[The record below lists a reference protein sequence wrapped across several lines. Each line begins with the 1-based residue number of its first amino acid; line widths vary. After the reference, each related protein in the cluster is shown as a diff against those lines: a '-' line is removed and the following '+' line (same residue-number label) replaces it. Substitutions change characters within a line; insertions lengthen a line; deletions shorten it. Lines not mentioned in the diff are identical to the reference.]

1 MVNHSAKPRPISRRD
16 FLRLGSGGAL
26 LALLAGSGLS
36 KLVDTA
42 SAASSAS
49 VLTDYVPLPRVDLRL
64 VATDGFIS
72 LPGRRLADNNGLYV
86 FGFRSVEPAEQTVGP
101 EELIAKYKGR
111 IQHPSPIIGVDKDV
125 DFYLTMTNLGLEMR
139 PDLDD
144 AHTVHWHGFRNPN
157 VIFDGVPEVTIS
169 VPPARSFPYF
179 YRTRAEGT
187 YMYHCHFEDSEH
199 VQMGMDGVVYIK
211 SQSGTAYDG
220 DGGATA
226 FTREFTFMLNEID
239 TTPHDN
245 LLAIQEFVWS
255 DYKPNF
261 WVMNGRSF
269 PDTLIRDQ
277 DLPATDFDIGSYIP
291 PGGGPAQPLGYTQ
304 PVSSLVQ
311 VEEGE
316 TALLRFANL
325 GYEQHTMQLLG
336 IPMRVVGHDATFL
349 GGNSYWTNSIYIGPG
364 ESRDALMTAPS
375 YSSALP
381 GGVDGGGRNY
391 NRYWLRNRN
400 AQRLVNGN
408 LSGLG
413 GMMTQVWVYPA
424 GTLGSQPGP
433 NQTI

>member
-1 MVNHSAKPRPISRRD
+1 MAKQLGISRPLSRRD
-16 FLRLGSGGAL
+16 FLRLGGSGAL
-26 LALLAGSGLS
+26 LALLSGSGLTR
-36 KLVDTA
+36 LVEPA
-42 SAASSAS
+42 RAAPAASPAAY
-49 VLTDYVPLPRVDLRL
+49 TPLSRVDLRL

-86 FGFRSVEPAEQTVGP
+86 FGFRSVEPAEQFVGP

-111 IQHPSPIIGVDKDV
+111 VQHPSPIIGVDKDV
-125 DFYLTMTNLGLEMR
+125 DFYLTMTNLGLEGR

-157 VIFDGVPEVTIS
+157 AVFDGVPEVSIS

-179 YRTRAEGT
+179 YRTRVEGT

-211 SQSGTAYDG
+211 SLGGGAYDG
-220 DGGATA
+220 DGGTTA
-226 FTREFTFMLNEID
+226 FSREFTFMLNEID

-245 LLAIQEFVWS
+245 LIAVQEFVWS
-255 DYKPNF
+255 DYKPNY
-261 WVMNGRSF
+261 WVINGRSF
-269 PDTLIRDQ
+269 PDTIIRDQ
-277 DLPATDFDIGSYIP
+277 ELSATDFDMGSYTP

-349 GGNSYWTNSIYIGPG
+349 GGNAYSTHSIYIGPG
-364 ESRDALMTAPS
+364 ESRDVLFTAPP
-375 YSSALP
+375 YSALLP

-391 NRYWLRNRN
+391 NLYWLRNRN
-400 AQRLVNGN
+400 AQRLVNGS
-408 LSGLG
+408 LPGPG

-424 GTLGSQPGP
+424 GTLGPQPGP
-433 NQTI
+433 NRTI